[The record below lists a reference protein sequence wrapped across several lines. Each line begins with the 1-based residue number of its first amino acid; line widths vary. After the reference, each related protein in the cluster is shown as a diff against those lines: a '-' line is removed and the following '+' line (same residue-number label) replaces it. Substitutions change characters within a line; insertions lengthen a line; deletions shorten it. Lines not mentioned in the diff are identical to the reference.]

1 MGKKMSKSEGNV
13 ISPQEIIK
21 SKGSDI
27 LRLWVATTDYTK
39 EMNISDEIITRTTE
53 SYRRIRNTIKFL
65 LSNINDFEIEKDYVK
80 ETKMLLIDKWIVH
93 KAILLQNDIKNNYE
107 TYRFHQ
113 ISQDIQNFCT
123 VDLGGHYLDII
134 KDRLYTCKKDSL
146 ARRSSQ
152 TSCYY
157 ILSMLNLW
165 IAPILSF
172 TAEEIYQYLGTK
184 KLKSVFL
191 EHWGNLTVNMDK
203 GEVDVCN
210 ILFSLRQK
218 VSKKL
223 EGLRNS
229 NEIGSS
235 LDATVCI
242 KTDDKLYEKL
252 KPYASELK
260 FVFITS
266 ECILQKESN
275 INETEIQVQK
285 NENKKCDRC
294 WHKNNTVGTIKN
306 HESLCERCYSNV
318 FEDGEKRSLG

>member
-1 MGKKMSKSEGNV
+1 
-13 ISPQEIIK
+13 
-21 SKGSDI
+21 
-27 LRLWVATTDYTK
+27 
-39 EMNISDEIITRTTE
+39 
-53 SYRRIRNTIKFL
+53 
-65 LSNINDFEIEKDYVK
+65 
-80 ETKMLLIDKWIVH
+80 
-93 KAILLQNDIKNNYE
+93 
-107 TYRFHQ
+107 
-113 ISQDIQNFCT
+113 
-123 VDLGGHYLDII
+123 
-134 KDRLYTCKKDSL
+134 
-146 ARRSSQ
+146 
-152 TSCYY
+152 
-157 ILSMLNLW
+157 MLNLW

-191 EHWGNLTVNMDK
+191 EHWGNLAVNMDK
-203 GEVDVCN
+203 DEVDICN

-223 EGLRNS
+223 EDLRNS

-235 LDATVCI
+235 LDATVYV

-252 KPYASELK
+252 KPYESELK
-260 FVFITS
+260 FIFITS

-275 INETEIQVQK
+275 INETEIQVKK

-318 FEDGEKRSLG
+318 FEDGEKRLLG